1 MFEEVKELRKINID
15 FLKSYKPSYRALLNL
30 YRIKL
35 LNPDVVKDYLAF
47 LVELNK
53 EQEDIVIAVLISE
66 NEKSFEYYLERLESQ
81 EQSHAKHES
90 IWLILKWFQTKSLLP
105 RGFDLV
111 ELCNDLVVHFQFP
124 ELEKKVL
131 YKSLSDWHLLE
142 REILTYLDEYHN

>member
-35 LNPDVVKDYLAF
+35 LNSDVVKDYLAF

-81 EQSHAKHES
+81 EQNHAKHES

-142 REILTYLDEYHN
+142 REILTYLDEHHN